1 MFQAKYGN
9 TKKLWANYALLFV
22 FLGLSGVVAGLI
34 IPEVVISSKA
44 ELEYKVRE
52 LEVSVRSLQVQQTGD

>member
-1 MFQAKYGN
+1 M
-9 TKKLWANYALLFV
+9 